1 MLTASRKDYGSIA
14 KLFHWVLAIVI
25 LWQLFTGINLHGM
38 EFSAQKAK
46 FIWFHQVIGTLIFS
60 LIALRLIWRFYNRP
74 KFEDSLPKL
83 HKWGSKVVHF
93 LLYALCL
100 WLPIQGSLM
109 TWAGGFDVYLVGL
122 IKVPALV
129 AENKEM
135 YPTFVSFHYTT
146 AMALLSLTLIHIG
159 AGLYHRFITKDA
171 HGVWKRMAVS
181 FQTSNLD
188 K

>member
-14 KLFHWVLAIVI
+14 KLLHWGLATLI
-25 LWQLFTGINLHGM
+25 LWQLLTGVNLHGM

-74 KFEDSLPKL
+74 KFEETLPKL
-83 HKWGSKVVHF
+83 HKWGSKIVHF

-109 TWAGGFDVYLVGL
+109 TWSGGFDVYLVGL
-122 IKVPALV
+122 IKIPALV

-135 YPTFVSFHYTT
+135 YPTFVSFHYAT
-146 AMALLSLTLIHIG
+146 AMALLSLTLIHIA
-159 AGLYHRFITKDA
+159 AGLYHRFIAKDA
-171 HGVWKRMAVS
+171 HGVWKRMAIS
-181 FQTSNLD
+181 FQKPQSGR
-188 K
+188 